1 MRVPENKP
9 VLEINKNLFMLL
21 FTLLMLRKKPT
32 ADIYLFKFNNRN
44 TRKRCKICLMLKH
57 FSHLFL
63 VFLMLTWNKKMLTG
77 KSALCWYNTE
87 TCLRHCGIF
96 VMRFVT
102 KIVNGWKIFFPNKSC
117 TK

>member
-1 MRVPENKP
+1 MFNVKTFFTPFSSVSN
-9 VLEINKNLFMLL
+9 VNLEQE
-21 FTLLMLRKKPT
+21 
-32 ADIYLFKFNNRN
+32 
-44 TRKRCKICLMLKH
+44 
-57 FSHLFL
+57 
-63 VFLMLTWNKKMLTG
+63 KMLTG